1 MNSTGSNA
9 WRYNGPA
16 GVAERETGETQDSF
30 VAPYAAFEDDEN
42 NKADAEEQRHSR
54 KRKRLV
60 GAAIFFLILIA
71 AGAGLWMM
79 FDDDNRA
86 KVNVPVRENAQKS
99 DRVAR
104 CGDVA
109 TA

>member
-9 WRYNGPA
+9 WRHNGPA

-54 KRKRLV
+54 KRKRRSV
-60 GAAIFFLILIA
+60 
-71 AGAGLWMM
+71 
-79 FDDDNRA
+79 DD
-86 KVNVPVRENAQKS
+86 VR
-99 DRVAR
+99 RR
-104 CGDVA
+104 R
-109 TA
+109 